1 VRKRS
6 VGLILVVAS
15 FAVAAGAALA
25 PNAPPVPVL
34 RSFADLAS
42 GATTRA
48 AVTPI
53 QHVVVIFQE
62 NHTFDN
68 LLGAVC
74 VQDRLACDT
83 TTSGI
88 LDDGTRIPLSV
99 QPDLVPQV
107 DHSVIAQQTAI
118 NHGAMDGFNQ
128 IAGCGPPQFACYTQ
142 VPAAEIPNLAKL
154 AQRYVIS
161 DHMFSQN
168 PVPSFGAH
176 LALVAGQQDGFRG
189 DNPYADASV
198 APLQG
203 WGCDSRTDE
212 PWLDPTN
219 PDAHDVRVPSCIPR
233 PDGYGPYRTSPV
245 KPIPTILDRLT
256 SAGLSWR
263 LYTDVNTSGT
273 GYIWSICPYFAE
285 CLYDPNN
292 HNRPDPNWVPRS
304 RFAADAA
311 AGTLPAYS
319 VVVPDYALSQHNQ
332 TSMVAGDNYLEH
344 LVSAVMNGPPAQW
357 NSTVIFI
364 TYDDCGCF
372 YDHVAPPAGSDLG
385 IRLPMVIVSPQTK
398 ASFVDH
404 TQASFDSMLAF
415 VENNWALSPLSPSD
429 ADAYDYCHSF
439 VFTMP
444 GCAAPTLAGSFDTA
458 PAAAPAHLNLA
469 PTPVPA
475 TSTRYVTAHPG
486 DPTNVQDAS

>member
-6 VGLILVVAS
+6 VVSILVVVS
-15 FAVAAGAALA
+15 FAVVAGAVLDTS
-25 PNAPPVPVL
+25 PPSVPVL

-48 AVTPI
+48 AMTPI

-74 VQDRLACDT
+74 VQDHLACDT
-83 TTSGI
+83 TTSGV

-107 DHSVIAQQTAI
+107 DHSVPAQTTAI

-142 VPAAEIPNLAKL
+142 VPGLEIPNLAKL
-154 AQRYVIS
+154 AQRYVIA
-161 DHMFSQN
+161 DHMFSEN

-176 LALVAGQQDGFRG
+176 LALVTGQQDGFRG
-189 DNPYADASV
+189 DNPYADANV

-219 PDAHDVRVPSCIPR
+219 PDAHDVRVPSCVPR
-233 PDGYGPYRTSPV
+233 PDGYGPFRTSPV
-245 KPIPTILDRLT
+245 TPIPTIFDRLT
-256 SAGLSWR
+256 SAGLSWK
-263 LYTDVNTSGT
+263 LYTDVATSGT
-273 GYIWSICPYFAE
+273 GYIWSICPYLAE

-292 HNRPDPNWVPRS
+292 HNRRDPNWVPRS
-304 RFAADAA
+304 TFTTDAA

-319 VVVPDYALSQHNQ
+319 VVIPDYALSQHNE

-372 YDHVAPPAGSDLG
+372 YDHVAPPAGSGLG
-385 IRLPMVIVSPQTK
+385 IRLPMVIVSPK
-398 ASFVDH
+398 ARASFVDH

-415 VENNWALSPLSPSD
+415 VENNWALLPLSSSD
-429 ADAYDYCHSF
+429 ANAYDFCHSF

-444 GCAAPTLAGSFDTA
+444 GCTNPTLTGSFDRA
-458 PAAAPAHLNLA
+458 NVAAPGPLNLA

-475 TSTRYVTAHPG
+475 ASVRYVSTHPP
-486 DPTNVQDAS
+486 DPTNVQDAG